1 MERVQLQNTQTWS
14 GYDKWR
20 LDPIIRRKFEIKINC
35 NWNQRLLVLVV
46 LLPCREICIIFS
58 VLIGTGFIPQLCRYL
73 SYFPRVSN
81 LDLCLKRSLFFFFW
95 RRQTTKKLAQRHLI
109 KASAFFAAVLPLQTL
124 LSWLL
129 RRIST
134 AKIPEN
140 HNRFSKYHAHCCLG
154 QDCIGYKLP
163 LENIWL
169 QFCAFYKQSFK
180 IVSWLLWG
188 SLERNAFMPDSCQI
202 FQVASFLKCCINN
215 NCWRQ
220 KRKISYLKLKLDM
233 ALENY
238 WLCHLKIWIPNKQNG
253 DDDDAAGPDDHQLP
267 THLWTQLLVEPFST
281 GGAITENRGS
291 NKFPAK

>member
-1 MERVQLQNTQTWS
+1 MHKYMHEFDLC
-14 GYDKWR
+14 
-20 LDPIIRRKFEIKINC
+20 F
-35 NWNQRLLVLVV
+35 NWHW
-46 LLPCREICIIFS
+46 FS
-58 VLIGTGFIPQLCRYL
+58 SSTVLI

-129 RRIST
+129 RWIST

-140 HNRFSKYHAHCCLG
+140 HNRFSKYHAHCCLR

-253 DDDDAAGPDDHQLP
+253 NDDDAAGPDDQLP